1 MQKFCFDYK
10 KRKYREKSKLCYMD
24 ADNFTVYIKVGDIQ
38 KDIAEDVEIRLYISS
53 NYQLN
58 RELRKKD

>member
-10 KRKYREKSKLCYMD
+10 KQKYREKSKLCYMD
-24 ADNFTVYIKVGDIQ
+24 ADNFTVYIKAGDIQ

>member
-1 MQKFCFDYK
+1 
-10 KRKYREKSKLCYMD
+10 MD
-24 ADNFTVYIKVGDIQ
+24 ADNFTVYIKAGDIQ

>member
-1 MQKFCFDYK
+1 MQKFYFDYK

-24 ADNFTVYIKVGDIQ
+24 SDNFTVYIKAGDIQ